1 LRICT
6 LTDGLILVLLFEPRR
21 LAELDPS
28 VDPQSAALMEAIP
41 HLLTVVRNL
50 ARRSEFV
57 KQLVCAAPA
66 ATMTQ
71 ILTSIKHIEAVHRL
85 LRCDCAQ
92 LLTQMDLDA
101 FLT

>member
-1 LRICT
+1 MS
-6 LTDGLILVLLFEPRR
+6 LVLLFEPRR

-41 HLLTVVRNL
+41 HLLTVVRSL
-50 ARRSEFV
+50 AARSEFV
-57 KQLVCAAPA
+57 KQLVCSTRARES
-66 ATMTQ
+66 TQ
-71 ILTSIKHIEAVHRL
+71 SLTSTQHIEAVHRL

-92 LLTQMDLDA
+92 LLTQTDLDA

>member
-1 LRICT
+1 M
-6 LTDGLILVLLFEPRR
+6 LTGGPILVLLFEPRR

-57 KQLVCAAPA
+57 KQLVCSACARA
-66 ATMTQ
+66 MT
-71 ILTSIKHIEAVHRL
+71 KR
-85 LRCDCAQ
+85 
-92 LLTQMDLDA
+92 
-101 FLT
+101 